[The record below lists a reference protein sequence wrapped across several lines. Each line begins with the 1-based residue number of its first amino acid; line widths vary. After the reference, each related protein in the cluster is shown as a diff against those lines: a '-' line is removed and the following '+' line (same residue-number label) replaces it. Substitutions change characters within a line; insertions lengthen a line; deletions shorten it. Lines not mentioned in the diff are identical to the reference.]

1 MKPSSKRPS
10 RQAFTLVELLTVIA
24 IVGVLAGITIAM
36 VGRARS
42 AALDARCLS
51 MQRQI
56 GMAVQ
61 LYAAEHQNRF
71 PGPCYAGVR
80 KGYSTKSSDG
90 SFFGYIAPY
99 QGLEASTA
107 WLQADALICPA
118 WSRQVIDADKA
129 PVYLLNDSVTT
140 SDGTTVN
147 PWGYPS
153 KSSPIPITQLANPG
167 ATWLLKDADQGNAT
181 ANATWHRQ
189 LPPAPVH
196 GGGETRIMLFGDF
209 SARTVPAD

>member
-1 MKPSSKRPS
+1 MKISSGKLT
-10 RQAFTLVELLTVIA
+10 RQAFTLVELLAVIA
-24 IVGVLAGITIAM
+24 IVGVLAGIIIAM
-36 VGRARS
+36 VGRTRS

-61 LYAAEHQNRF
+61 LYASEHQNRF
-71 PGPCYAGVR
+71 PGPCYGGVR

-99 QGLEASTA
+99 QGLAASTA
-107 WLQADALICPA
+107 WLQADSLTCPA
-118 WSRQVIDADKA
+118 WSRQVTDADQA

-140 SDGTTVN
+140 TNGTTAN

-153 KSSPIPITQLANPG
+153 KSSPIPVNQLANPG
-167 ATWLLKDADQGNAT
+167 TTWLLKDIDQGNAA
-181 ANATWHRQ
+181 ANATWYRH
-189 LPPAPVH
+189 LPPVPVH
-196 GGGETRIMLFGDF
+196 GGGKNRIVLFGDF
-209 SARTVPAD
+209 SARAVPAD